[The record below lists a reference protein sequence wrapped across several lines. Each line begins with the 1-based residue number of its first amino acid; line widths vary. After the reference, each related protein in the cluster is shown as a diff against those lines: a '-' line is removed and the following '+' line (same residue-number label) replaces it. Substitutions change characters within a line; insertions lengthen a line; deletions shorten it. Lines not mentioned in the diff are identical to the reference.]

1 MDFHSVMETFAEAW
15 VAANTHTPLTE
26 AAGQG
31 LINGPAN
38 HGSNNQ
44 GQGPPPNHGS
54 NSQSQGQPPNHIS
67 NSQSQG
73 QSPNQGSNGQNQG
86 QPINLGLNCQSHGQ
100 PLNLGLNCQNQ
111 GQPLNLGLNCQ
122 SQGQPLNL
130 ESNCQNQG
138 QPPAVSLPE
147 SKQQT
152 ETVTIVENNKVS
164 ERQSPSDSPSNCSS
178 VGEIIKPYKVQEA
191 HGKCLPVHC
200 IIEQI
205 PGPQACGQYV
215 ELDSYAI
222 VPNDTLFSD
231 LVRTALGK
239 LGYSGAQI
247 LGAKGSIQVKKWKPL
262 AFDQI
267 TENPEATVGD
277 ILGDL
282 TTMASLHVRLYS
294 VPDNPDEWRDITV
307 RNAVLELLREM
318 SQSKLAK
325 LCPLSQ
331 PMLSN
336 IINNRYMGKIGK
348 EKCQEFGQWY
358 LAYRKQHPEGST
370 PEVVPSDKP
379 VDGRLTFHPT
389 KELPVMR
396 DWFHGCRN
404 PSRRTLQMYVDI
416 LNQGTVR
423 QQERPKI
430 SLSTLKNWWKNE
442 KQRERKHQRSDDQSP
457 ETSKPKRRKKADGS
471 NTQKEASS
479 DVGIQNFSGSSSQD
493 SPLKSNSF
501 TLINHSETESDLE
514 RFTRKDGELSESSL
528 VSDSGHHFTGSN
540 PTEVAKT
547 NSKFSLLSHNDHG
560 SDIDRHVR
568 NESEISESKLNGHII
583 HSIKDSIPVESPFFH
598 KLHPVCIDHPHSIFS
613 FPDPHLSI
621 QNSSKIYCDN
631 SERTN
636 IEGSNSRLSSEEDV
650 DVGI

>member
-1 MDFHSVMETFAEAW
+1 PTNQNSSH
-15 VAANTHTPLTE
+15 H
-26 AAGQG
+26 
-31 LINGPAN
+31 GPTN
-38 HGSNNQ
+38 
-44 GQGPPPNHGS
+44 
-54 NSQSQGQPPNHIS
+54 
-67 NSQSQG
+67 
-73 QSPNQGSNGQNQG
+73 QNQA
-86 QPINLGLNCQSHGQ
+86 QPMLAILQEA
-100 PLNLGLNCQNQ
+100 P
-111 GQPLNLGLNCQ
+111 
-122 SQGQPLNL
+122 
-130 ESNCQNQG
+130 
-138 QPPAVSLPE
+138 
-147 SKQQT
+147 KQQP
-152 ETVTIVENNKVS
+152 ENLSIIEINKIS
-164 ERQSPSDSPSNCSS
+164 ERQSPADSSINCSS
-178 VGEIIKPYKVQEA
+178 FVENMKSPKLLEV
-191 HGKCLPVHC
+191 HGRCLPVHC

-222 VPNDTLFSD
+222 VPGDTLFSD
-231 LVRTALGK
+231 LVRTALAK

-294 VPDNPDEWRDITV
+294 VPDNPQEWKDTTV

-358 LAYRKQHPEGST
+358 LTYRKQHPEGST

-389 KELPVMR
+389 KELPIMR

-416 LNQGTVR
+416 LNQGPVR

-430 SLSTLKNWWKNE
+430 AFSTLKNWWKNE
-442 KQRERKHQRSDDQSP
+442 KQRERKNQRSDDKSP
-457 ETSKPKRRKKADGS
+457 EISKPKKRKKGDEFKKEGS
-471 NTQKEASS
+471 N
-479 DVGIQNFSGSSSQD
+479 DIGIQNFSGSSSQD
-493 SPLKSNSF
+493 SPPKSNSF
-501 TLINHSETESDLE
+501 TLINHSETESDLD
-514 RFTRKDGELSESSL
+514 RFSRKDGELSENSL
-528 VSDSGHHFTGSN
+528 VIDTSHHFPRSSPSDGIKPN
-540 PTEVAKT
+540 C
-547 NSKFSLLSHNDHG
+547 KFTLLGHG
-560 SDIDRHVR
+560 DNASDIDRHLR
-568 NESEISESKLNGHII
+568 NETEISENRINGVM
-583 HSIKDSIPVESPFFH
+583 HSLKDSVAVESPFFH
-598 KLHPVCIDHPHSIFS
+598 KLHPVCIEHPHSLFN
-613 FPDPHLSI
+613 FHDPHLNI
-621 QNSSKIYCDN
+621 QNSSKIFCDN
-631 SERTN
+631 EERTN
-636 IEGSNSRLSSEEDV
+636 IMDGSNSHISSEEDV

>member
-26 AAGQG
+26 AAEQG

-38 HGSNNQ
+38 PGTNNQ
-44 GQGPPPNHGS
+44 NQVQPVIAPVPETKQQAENLTVGLTNGPVNHVT
-54 NSQSQGQPPNHIS
+54 NNQILGQPVIVP
-67 NSQSQG
+67 
-73 QSPNQGSNGQNQG
+73 
-86 QPINLGLNCQSHGQ
+86 
-100 PLNLGLNCQNQ
+100 
-111 GQPLNLGLNCQ
+111 
-122 SQGQPLNL
+122 
-130 ESNCQNQG
+130 
-138 QPPAVSLPE
+138 VPE
-147 SKQQT
+147 NKQQA
-152 ETVTIVENNKVS
+152 ENLTVVENNKVS
-164 ERQSPSDSPSNCSS
+164 ERHSPSDSPSNCSS
-178 VGEIIKPYKVQEA
+178 VGESIKPFKVQEV

-294 VPDNPDEWRDITV
+294 VPDNPQEWRDITV

-348 EKCQEFGQWY
+348 EKCQEFGLWY
-358 LAYRKQHPEGST
+358 LTYRKQHPEGST

-416 LNQGTVR
+416 LNQGPVR

-442 KQRERKHQRSDDQSP
+442 KQRERKHQRSDDLSP
-457 ETSKPKRRKKADGS
+457 DSTKPKRRKKTDGS
-471 NTQKEASS
+471 NGQKEVSS

-528 VSDSGHHFTGSN
+528 VSDSSHHFPGSN
-540 PTEVAKT
+540 SAEAAKT
-547 NSKFSLLSHNDHG
+547 NSKFSLLNHSDHD

-568 NESEISESKLNGHII
+568 SEGEISQSRMNGHII
-583 HSIKDSIPVESPFFH
+583 HPIKDSIPVESPFFH
-598 KLHPVCIDHPHSIFS
+598 KLHPVCIDHPHSLFS

-631 SERTN
+631 SVRAN
-636 IEGSNSRLSSEEDV
+636 IMDGSNSRMSSEEDV

>member
-1 MDFHSVMETFAEAW
+1 
-15 VAANTHTPLTE
+15 
-26 AAGQG
+26 G

-38 HGSNNQ
+38 QNSTHHGPTNQ
-44 GQGPPPNHGS
+44 NSSHHVPTNQNSSHHGPTN
-54 NSQSQGQPPNHIS
+54 
-67 NSQSQG
+67 
-73 QSPNQGSNGQNQG
+73 QNQA
-86 QPINLGLNCQSHGQ
+86 QPMLTVLQEA
-100 PLNLGLNCQNQ
+100 P
-111 GQPLNLGLNCQ
+111 
-122 SQGQPLNL
+122 
-130 ESNCQNQG
+130 
-138 QPPAVSLPE
+138 
-147 SKQQT
+147 KQQP
-152 ETVTIVENNKVS
+152 ENLSIIEINKIS
-164 ERQSPSDSPSNCSS
+164 GRQSPADSSINYSS
-178 VGEIIKPYKVQEA
+178 FVENMKSPKILEV
-191 HGKCLPVHC
+191 HGRCLPVHC

-222 VPNDTLFSD
+222 VPSDTLFSD
-231 LVRTALGK
+231 LVRTALAK

-294 VPDNPDEWRDITV
+294 VPDNPQEWKDTTV

-358 LAYRKQHPEGST
+358 LTYRKQHPEGST

-389 KELPVMR
+389 KELPIMR

-416 LNQGTVR
+416 LNQGPVR

-430 SLSTLKNWWKNE
+430 AFSTLKIGGKMRNNVKG
-442 KQRERKHQRSDDQSP
+442 KTKDQMI
-457 ETSKPKRRKKADGS
+457 
-471 NTQKEASS
+471 NL
-479 DVGIQNFSGSSSQD
+479 
-493 SPLKSNSF
+493 LK
-501 TLINHSETESDLE
+501 
-514 RFTRKDGELSESSL
+514 
-528 VSDSGHHFTGSN
+528 
-540 PTEVAKT
+540 
-547 NSKFSLLSHNDHG
+547 
-560 SDIDRHVR
+560 
-568 NESEISESKLNGHII
+568 
-583 HSIKDSIPVESPFFH
+583 
-598 KLHPVCIDHPHSIFS
+598 
-613 FPDPHLSI
+613 
-621 QNSSKIYCDN
+621 
-631 SERTN
+631 
-636 IEGSNSRLSSEEDV
+636 
-650 DVGI
+650 